1 MSVEFFRYGQWSDQS
16 VSQAALN
23 GYCGTDGRLFVKG
36 RDGAYT
42 AYGIRRGVGAF
53 NGMGTLEL
61 PFPDGRVISVANVE
75 RVVIT
80 WDKSKKGF
88 SRQFSFLESR
98 DCDVAPGIDEMPSL
112 HFYVQV
118 RSCSQY
124 QSDGASKLLCFDG
137 AELAET
143 IEGIE
148 GPIRNAADGAV
159 GFSIVD
165 GELWSHYVRNTD
177 GTLDL
182 VGVSHGPA
190 WECEIK
196 RNEALFDLR
205 DKMTAEAIEDG
216 HIRLYFSKGND
227 MPSRV
232 AVEYLKEHYDPV
244 PVENIF
250 KDDETENY
258 SIDVDIDD
266 VDLISFM
273 LLKGMA
279 RPYSIYDI
287 PIDEYLLYVPGK
299 EETEYFFRG
308 SSAMAFHQAVLENA
322 LAVSEFST
330 IADLQW
336 ALEGLRNRSGLVQG
350 MVLVNLFDRLVP
362 GSKLNARGEFVCP
375 KLANGKPDLS
385 FLSEQQKRVRS
396 LYNAQKTKM
405 AESGRLNIKW
415 KGEYQMFRI
424 AKSLYRD
431 AVFQYH
437 EDWLGRQSLDVYIPR
452 LNLGIE
458 YQGIQHYEP
467 VEFFGGEDGLRSRK
481 ELDQRKRAKCAD
493 RGVKLLEWRY
503 DEVLT
508 KKRLEDAIGVICK
521 NA

>member
-36 RDGAYT
+36 RDGAYI

-53 NGMGTLEL
+53 NGVGTLEL
-61 PFPDGRVISVANVE
+61 PFPDGRVISVANAE

-80 WDKSKKGF
+80 WDKSKIGF
-88 SRQFSFLESR
+88 NRQFAFLGSQ
-98 DCDVAPGIDEMPSL
+98 DCDVAPDIDEMPSL

-118 RSCSQY
+118 RPCSQY

-143 IEGIE
+143 IEVVE

-196 RNEALFDLR
+196 RNKALFDLR

-244 PVENIF
+244 PVENTF

-273 LLKGMA
+273 LLKGMT

-299 EETEYFFRG
+299 EEIEYFFRG

-336 ALEGLRNRSGLVQG
+336 ALEGLRNRSRLVQG
-350 MVLVNLFDRLVP
+350 MILVNLFDRLVP
-362 GSKLNARGEFVCP
+362 GSKLNARGEFACP

-385 FLSEQQKRVRS
+385 FLSERKNECARYTMPRKQRWRNLVGSISSGRANTRCSGSRRACIAMLCFSITRTGLVAKAWMFTSPGLTLELNIREFSTMSQLNSLAARMDFAAEKNSTKERERNAQIGGSSCLNGATTRS
-396 LYNAQKTKM
+396 LQRRGLKM
-405 AESGRLNIKW
+405 
-415 KGEYQMFRI
+415 
-424 AKSLYRD
+424 
-431 AVFQYH
+431 
-437 EDWLGRQSLDVYIPR
+437 P
-452 LNLGIE
+452 
-458 YQGIQHYEP
+458 
-467 VEFFGGEDGLRSRK
+467 
-481 ELDQRKRAKCAD
+481 
-493 RGVKLLEWRY
+493 
-503 DEVLT
+503 
-508 KKRLEDAIGVICK
+508 
-521 NA
+521 